1 MENQKNFLP
10 VAFQYGIILAIS
22 RILVDVGLRIFDV
35 SATVYYTG
43 YFIGFILEI
52 VLIFMAVKF
61 FRDKVNEGL
70 LSFGEA
76 IKIGIVMMIITG
88 IATFIS
94 FSFINPEFQAEKV
107 IEFAEKYDPKNID
120 LVIERTETG
129 KKNPNYFLSFGIFLM
144 YYIFL
149 GFVISAIAGAI
160 LGRRKEQY

>member
-1 MENQKNFLP
+1 
-10 VAFQYGIILAIS
+10 
-22 RILVDVGLRIFDV
+22 
-35 SATVYYTG
+35 
-43 YFIGFILEI
+43 
-52 VLIFMAVKF
+52 
-61 FRDKVNEGL
+61 
-70 LSFGEA
+70 
-76 IKIGIVMMIITG
+76 MMIITG

-120 LVIERTETG
+120 LVIERIETG